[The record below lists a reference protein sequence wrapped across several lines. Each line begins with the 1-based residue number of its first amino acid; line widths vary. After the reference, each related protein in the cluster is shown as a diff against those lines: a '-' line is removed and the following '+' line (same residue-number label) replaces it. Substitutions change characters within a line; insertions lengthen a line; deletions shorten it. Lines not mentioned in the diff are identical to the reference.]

1 MQHRIHPL
9 GCSCPI
15 CARATGPRR
24 RELHHPA
31 RVNRTLLL
39 ALFVALAGPLLC
51 AVLLASRFLPF

>member
-1 MQHRIHPL
+1 M